1 MTTVARV
8 RRVRMW
14 LVLFVLGLVVSGLT
28 AFPLV
33 SESRWLVEVLHAL
46 DVGRVLPAPVGFLED
61 VADGLADAGHR
72 YPYLAYGTDWLAFA
86 HLMIAVAFWGP
97 ISAPVRNEWVVRFGM
112 IACVAVVPLAL
123 IAGPIRDIPLYW
135 RAVDCS
141 FGVVGIVPLLLAY
154 RHIRVLAAAGRTPD
168 AAPTTA

>member
-1 MTTVARV
+1 MTDRTRV

-14 LVLFVLGLVVSGLT
+14 LVLFVIGLVVSGVT

-33 SESRWLVEVLHAL
+33 SESRLLVEVLHGIDAA
-46 DVGRVLPAPVGFLED
+46 RWLPEPVAFLER

-86 HLMIAVAFWGP
+86 HLVIAVAFYGP
-97 ISAPVRNEWVVRFGM
+97 LRDPVRNEWVVRFGM

-123 IAGPIRDIPLYW
+123 IAGPLRGIPLYW

-154 RHIRVLAAAGRTPD
+154 RHIRVLAGRTGTVPG
-168 AAPTTA
+168 TATA